1 MDLTKV
7 LAQLHLELEHLDA
20 AIVSLEQLQQK
31 SEARRMREGSP
42 MPRRGSPAAPKSDE
56 PPAVRRQGGR
66 EK

>member
-31 SEARRMREGSP
+31 SEARRLREGSQT
-42 MPRRGSPAAPKSDE
+42 PRRGRAAVPKSVE
-56 PPAVRRQGGR
+56 PSAARQGVR

>member
-31 SEARRMREGSP
+31 SEARRLREGP
-42 MPRRGSPAAPKSDE
+42 PTPRRRHPTAPKTDAP
-56 PPAVRRQGGR
+56 PPARRQGGR

>member
-31 SEARRMREGSP
+31 SEARRLREGSHT
-42 MPRRGSPAAPKSDE
+42 PRRGRAAIPKTDE
-56 PPAVRRQGGR
+56 PPPARRQGSR

>member
-31 SEARRMREGSP
+31 SEARRLRQGSP
-42 MPRRGSPAAPKSDE
+42 TPRRSRATVPTSVEPSAAG
-56 PPAVRRQGGR
+56 RQGVR